1 MEAEGLVAA
10 VRTEQVGR
18 RPARTVYAITSE
30 GQLELAMQRE
40 QALRSIHW
48 WPDPLGVALSFAVA
62 GTDREELASWLRTRR
77 ETFALTA
84 AQLAED
90 RERMVAKGYLD
101 PFQATVMYRGQ
112 LHAEAEIRWHDEF
125 AKILAGLPPEEDG
138 GGQAPAL
145 PGANM
150 EGTPHSDGDHRVARA
165 RPHVHQPQ
173 AHRGGRARRR
183 PDRRRRR
190 DRRLPRAQRGRQD
203 HHLADAHHAAAAD
216 HGHRHGGGRRPARR
230 SGRGAPQDR
239 LRPPGDRRHGWRLRP
254 ELRRSARSSRCRPRL
269 YRKSA
274 AEAAR
279 RTALL
284 TSQLDLAGLERPAG
298 ARRSRAASAAGSTS
312 RSAWCTHRG

>member
-1 MEAEGLVAA
+1 MVLGTLTRHGPRHGHEIRRIAEVTNVGEWGGVSVGALYRELRTMEAEGLVAA

-150 EGTPHSDGDHRVARA
+150 EGTPQPDGDH
-165 RPHVHQPQ
+165 
-173 AHRGGRARRR
+173 
-183 PDRRRRR
+183 
-190 DRRLPRAQRGRQD
+190 
-203 HHLADAHHAAAAD
+203 
-216 HGHRHGGGRRPARR
+216 
-230 SGRGAPQDR
+230 
-239 LRPPGDRRHGWRLRP
+239 
-254 ELRRSARSSRCRPRL
+254 
-269 YRKSA
+269 
-274 AEAAR
+274 
-279 RTALL
+279 
-284 TSQLDLAGLERPAG
+284 
-298 ARRSRAASAAGSTS
+298 
-312 RSAWCTHRG
+312 